1 MRPDFPFR
9 PAALPFF
16 YGWVILGV
24 STLGIA
30 MSIPGQTMG
39 VSVFTDHLIG
49 ATGLSRL
56 ELSNA
61 YLLGTVSSGLLLPYG
76 GTLLDR
82 FGARRLVVFICLG
95 LAATLVYLANADRLA
110 ESVAAR
116 IGLADASG
124 LAWIA
129 LALGFASVRF
139 SGQGMLTLVSRNMQA
154 QWFER
159 RRGLVSA
166 ISGPMVNFAFA
177 GAPLLL
183 SAWIAR
189 AGWRGA
195 WIEIAV
201 VVGIGMSG
209 IAWLTFRDTPEEC
222 GLLPDGVTVPLEHT
236 YDSDADADSEQTS
249 SAAQAAG
256 CKDYTRE
263 QALRTGAF
271 WLVTLGIGNQALVG
285 TGITFHIVDI
295 GAEAGLSEA
304 AAVAIF
310 VPIAIA
316 SASLGLL
323 AGAAIDRYPI
333 SRLMMV
339 MMVGQLIMFAG
350 AANLGDPLFRGLAIA
365 GWGLASS
372 FYGPLTVAALPAF
385 FGRTHLG
392 AIQGV
397 MMMCLVLA
405 SALGPSALALAKAY
419 LGSYG
424 PGLYIL
430 MILPAGV
437 LLAAPFVPSPGPV
450 DAEPGV
456 REP

>member
-9 PAALPFF
+9 PARLPFF

-39 VSVFTDHLIG
+39 VSVFTNHLIG

-61 YLLGTVSSGLLLPYG
+61 YLLGTLSSGLLLPYG

-95 LAATLVYLANADRLA
+95 LAGTLVYLANADLLA
-110 ESVAAR
+110 QRFADRFGLES
-116 IGLADASG
+116 ASG
-124 LAWIA
+124 VAWIA
-129 LALGFASVRF
+129 LALGFLFVRF
-139 SGQGMLTLVSRNMQA
+139 SGQGMLTLISRNMQA

-183 SAWIAR
+183 SLWIAR

-195 WIEIAV
+195 WVEMALVIAV
-201 VVGIGMSG
+201 GMAGIG
-209 IAWLTFRDTPEEC
+209 WLTFRDSPEEC
-222 GLLPDGVTVPLEHT
+222 GLLPDGATVPRE
-236 YDSDADADSEQTS
+236 SEADSM
-249 SAAQAAG
+249 AQPAVEPARSR
-256 CKDYTRE
+256 DFTRAE
-263 QALRTGAF
+263 ALRTGAF
-271 WLVTLGIGNQALVG
+271 WLVTFGIGNQALVG

-295 GAEAGLSEA
+295 GAEAGLGEV

-310 VPIAIA
+310 VPIAVA
-316 SASLGLL
+316 SASLGFL

-339 MMVGQLIMFAG
+339 MMVGQLLMFAG
-350 AANLGDPLFRGLAIA
+350 AANLGDPILRWIAIG

-372 FYGPLTVAALPAF
+372 FYGPLTVAALPSF

-392 AIQGV
+392 AIQG
-397 MMMCLVLA
+397 MLMMCLVIA
-405 SALGPSALALAKAY
+405 SAAGPSALALAKNAV
-419 LGSYG
+419 GSYG
-424 PGLYIL
+424 PGLYAL

-437 LLAAPFVPSPGPV
+437 LLSCPFVGKPKR
-450 DAEPGV
+450 AA
-456 REP
+456 

>member
-1 MRPDFPFR
+1 MQPDFPFR
-9 PAALPFF
+9 PASLPFF

-61 YLLGTVSSGLLLPYG
+61 YLLGTLSSGLLLPYG

-82 FGARRLVVFICLG
+82 FGARRLIVFVCLG
-95 LAATLVYLANADRLA
+95 LAGTLVYLANVDHLA
-110 ESVAAR
+110 RQATAPLGLEGTTAAW
-116 IGLADASG
+116 L
-124 LAWIA
+124 A
-129 LALGFASVRF
+129 LALGFLFVRF
-139 SGQGMLTLVSRNMQA
+139 SGQGMLTLLCRNMQA

-159 RRGLVSA
+159 RRGLISA
-166 ISGPMVNFAFA
+166 ISGPVVNFAFA

-183 SAWIAR
+183 ALWIAR

-195 WIEIAV
+195 WTEMALV
-201 VVGIGMSG
+201 VAIGMG
-209 IAWLTFRDTPEEC
+209 VIGWLTFRDTPEEC
-222 GLLPDGVTVPLEHT
+222 GLAPDGAQAGADAEINREGLEMAAEPLE
-236 YDSDADADSEQTS
+236 SE
-249 SAAQAAG
+249 
-256 CKDYTRE
+256 DFTRA

-295 GAEAGLSEA
+295 GAEAGLSEV

-310 VPIAIA
+310 VPIAIT
-316 SASLGLL
+316 SASLGFL

-333 SRLMMV
+333 PRLMMV

-350 AANLGDPLFRGLAIA
+350 TANLSDPVLRVVAIG

-392 AIQGV
+392 SIQGV
-397 MMMCLVLA
+397 LMMCLVIA
-405 SALGPSALALAKAY
+405 SALGPSALALAKDS

-424 PGLYIL
+424 PGLYGL

-437 LLAAPFVPSPGPV
+437 LLACPWVQSPRRRAARSPRAP
-450 DAEPGV
+450 A
-456 REP
+456 

>member
-9 PAALPFF
+9 PASLPFF

-24 STLGIA
+24 STLGIG

-39 VSVFTDHLIG
+39 VSVFTDHLIEAAG
-49 ATGLSRL
+49 VSRL

-61 YLLGTVSSGLLLPYG
+61 YLVGTVVSGLLLPYG
-76 GTLLDR
+76 GTLVDR
-82 FGARRLVVFICLG
+82 FGARRMIVFICLG
-95 LAATLVYLANADRLA
+95 LAGTLIYLANSDHIAA
-110 ESVAAR
+110 AVAAPL
-116 IGLADASG
+116 GLEGRGPVAWAV
-124 LAWIA
+124 LAV
-129 LALGFASVRF
+129 GFLFVRF

-154 QWFER
+154 QWFDR
-159 RRGLVSA
+159 RRGLISA

-183 SAWIAR
+183 SLWIAR

-195 WIEIAV
+195 WNEMAV
-201 VVGIGMSG
+201 VVAIGMGGIG
-209 IAWLTFRDTPEEC
+209 WLLFRDTPEEC
-222 GLLPDGVTVPLEHT
+222 GLRPDGTAPPPEANEDEEGAAPAPLG
-236 YDSDADADSEQTS
+236 AN
-249 SAAQAAG
+249 
-256 CKDYTRE
+256 DYTRA
-263 QALRTGAF
+263 QALRSGAF
-271 WLVTLGIGNQALVG
+271 WIVTLGIGNQAMVG
-285 TGITFHIVDI
+285 TGITFHIVDL

-316 SASLGLL
+316 SASLGFL

-333 SRLMMV
+333 PRLIMV

-350 AANLGDPLFRGLAIA
+350 TAHLGDPVLRWVAIF

-397 MMMCLVLA
+397 LMMCLVIA
-405 SALGPSALALAKAY
+405 SALGPTALALAKDVM
-419 LGSYG
+419 GSYG
-424 PGLYIL
+424 PGLYAL
-430 MILPAGV
+430 MVLPACV
-437 LLAAPFVPSPGPV
+437 FLYAPFVRTPKR
-450 DAEPGV
+450 A
-456 REP
+456 

>member
-1 MRPDFPFR
+1 M
-9 PAALPFF
+9 
-16 YGWVILGV
+16 ILGV

-39 VSVFTDHLIG
+39 ISVFTDHLIG

-61 YLLGTVSSGLLLPYG
+61 YLLGTIVSGLLLPYG

-82 FGARRLVVFICLG
+82 LGARRLVVFVCLG
-95 LAATLVYLANADRLA
+95 LAATLVYLSSVDRLA
-110 ESVAAR
+110 DRVADGFGLGDT
-116 IGLADASG
+116 IGVP
-124 LAWIA
+124 WIV
-129 LALGFASVRF
+129 LALGFLFVRF
-139 SGQGMLTLVSRNMQA
+139 FGQGMLTLVSRNMQA
-154 QWFER
+154 QWFDR

-183 SAWIAR
+183 SFWIAR

-195 WIEIAV
+195 WIEMAV
-201 VVGIGMSG
+201 VVAIGMGGIG
-209 IAWLTFRDTPEEC
+209 WLTFRDTPEEC
-222 GLLPDGVTVPLEHT
+222 GLLPDGGATPQEPEP
-236 YDSDADADSEQTS
+236 DAAETS
-249 SAAQAAG
+249 PAVQPAGAQ
-256 CKDYTRE
+256 DFTRA

-271 WLVTLGIGNQALVG
+271 WLVAFGIGNQALVG
-285 TGITFHIVDI
+285 TGITFHIVDL

-304 AAVAIF
+304 ASVAIF
-310 VPIAIA
+310 VPIAVA

-333 SRLMMV
+333 PRLMMV
-339 MMVGQLIMFAG
+339 MMLGQLIMFAG
-350 AANLGDPLFRGLAIA
+350 TANLEAPIFRGIAIS

-385 FGRTHLG
+385 FGRRHLG

-397 MMMCLVLA
+397 LMMCLVIA
-405 SALGPSALALAKAY
+405 SALGPSALALAKDA
-419 LGSYG
+419 LGSYR
-424 PGLYIL
+424 PGLYGL

-437 LLAAPFVPSPGPV
+437 LLSAPFVRNPKRVG
-450 DAEPGV
+450 
-456 REP
+456 